1 MNENKLWEK
10 FWQNGR
16 VSDYLEYREFVNST
30 AKTELD
36 TVDKNNCT
44 GACDTGAEHRGVR

>member
-1 MNENKLWEK
+1 MDENKLWDK
-10 FWQNGR
+10 FWQNGK

-36 TVDKNNCT
+36 TVDKDNGA